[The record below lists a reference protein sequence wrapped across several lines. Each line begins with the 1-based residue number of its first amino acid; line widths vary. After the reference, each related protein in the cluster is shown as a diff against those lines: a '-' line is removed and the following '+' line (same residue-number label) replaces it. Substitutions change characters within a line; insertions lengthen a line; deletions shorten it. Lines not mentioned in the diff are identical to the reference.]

1 MTAAARAA
9 RLFRRRSSMSNG
21 SSHPHLDRWHRIVF
35 QRDAQDL
42 QAMLAEDVVFH
53 SPYLDQPYSG
63 REAAALILTT
73 VSAVFQDF
81 TYHREIVEGHNWALE
96 FSARVGDQSLKGIDL
111 IRLNDDG
118 LIVEFEVFVRSYNGL
133 QALGASMARR
143 LNSAS

>member
-1 MTAAARAA
+1 MDD
-9 RLFRRRSSMSNG
+9 G

-42 QAMLAEDVVFH
+42 QAMLAKDVVFH

-63 REAAALILTT
+63 REATAPILTA
-73 VSAVFQDF
+73 VSEVFQDF

-111 IRLNDDG
+111 IRLDDDG
-118 LIVEFEVFVRSYNGL
+118 LIVEIEVFVRPYNGL
-133 QALGASMARR
+133 RALGVAMARR

>member
-1 MTAAARAA
+1 MTAAAKAA

-21 SSHPHLDRWHRIVF
+21 SSHPDLDRWHRIVF

-53 SPYLDQPYSG
+53 SPYLAEPYAG
-63 REAAALILTT
+63 RQATALILT
-73 VSAVFQDF
+73 AVGEVLQDF
-81 TYHREIVEGHNWALE
+81 TYHREIIEGNNWALE

-111 IRLNDDG
+111 IRLDDGG
-118 LIVEFEVFVRSYNGL
+118 LIVEFEVFVRPYNGL
-133 QALGASMARR
+133 RVLGVAMARR